1 MRERETEQQTRRE
14 ELIRQRKRELSLLVF
29 RERKERE
36 REEQQEQQQ
45 KIERRFQALLSRL
58 VYLLCS
64 FKIRTLIRVFCL
76 ANQLPPLSPT

>member
-14 ELIRQRKRELSLLVF
+14 ELIRQRENCRCLSFEREM
-29 RERKERE
+29 RE